1 MIKTWEIKTP
11 IKPSSFGVIGELLKE
26 VVENTAFCF
35 YVLIRFK
42 AYAGFVS
49 NKDVPKRF
57 EFILLH
63 SFSMLKANAIR
74 KN

>member
-1 MIKTWEIKTP
+1 MITVWEIKTP
-11 IKPSSFGVIGELLKE
+11 KKPSSFGVIGEQIKE

-42 AYAGFVS
+42 SYAGFVS
-49 NKDVPKRF
+49 NKDVPKRLK
-57 EFILLH
+57 FILLH
-63 SFSMLKANAIR
+63 SFSILNANAIR

>member
-1 MIKTWEIKTP
+1 MITAWEIKTP
-11 IKPSSFGVIGELLKE
+11 IKPSSFGVIGEQLKE
-26 VVENTAFCF
+26 VERKSAFCF
-35 YVLIRFK
+35 CVLIRFK

-63 SFSMLKANAIR
+63 SFSMLKAKAIR

>member
-1 MIKTWEIKTP
+1 MITTLEIKTP
-11 IKPSSFGVIGELLKE
+11 IKSSSFGIIGEQLKE
-26 VVENTAFCF
+26 VEWKSAFCF

-42 AYAGFVS
+42 AYAGFAS
-49 NKDVPKRF
+49 NKEVPKRF

>member
-1 MIKTWEIKTP
+1 MITTWEIKTP
-11 IKPSSFGVIGELLKE
+11 IKSSSFGIIGEQLKE
-26 VVENTAFCF
+26 VEWKSAFCF
-35 YVLIRFK
+35 CVLIRFK

-49 NKDVPKRF
+49 NKDVPKRL